1 MDSKRDLFSLVGKAV
16 PKKYFEVKNVLKN
29 NRYFNYSKPEVSI
42 ARENF
47 PKNTLVYVNQTRKT
61 LLSNMIIYLCDCE
74 ILEQIIEVSERL
86 PDNVDYQLKND
97 EVKYIRIHYNSE
109 TGDLLGVYLIIGR
122 LVARGYYRSSFFDY
136 GYDPN
141 NCSLLYSIVKKN
153 ILRRFTVKMPE
164 RLRESIES
172 SDFDFTMS
180 K

>member
-1 MDSKRDLFSLVGKAV
+1 M
-16 PKKYFEVKNVLKN
+16 
-29 NRYFNYSKPEVSI
+29 
-42 ARENF
+42 
-47 PKNTLVYVNQTRKT
+47 NQACKT
-61 LLSNMIIYLCDCE
+61 LLSNRIIYLCDCE
-74 ILEQIIEVSERL
+74 ILGQIIEVSERL
-86 PDNVDYQLKND
+86 PDNVDYQVKNN
-97 EVKYIRIHYNSE
+97 EVKYIRTHYNSE

-122 LVARGYYRSSFFDY
+122 LVVRGDYRSSFFYY

-141 NCSLLYSIVKKN
+141 NCSLLYLTVKKN